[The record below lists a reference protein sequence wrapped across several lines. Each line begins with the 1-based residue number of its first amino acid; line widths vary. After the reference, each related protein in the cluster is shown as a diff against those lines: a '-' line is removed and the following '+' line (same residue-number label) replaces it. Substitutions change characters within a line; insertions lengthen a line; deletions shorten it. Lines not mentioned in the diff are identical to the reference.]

1 MKRFKHNCVSICHM
15 WRLIVNEGTAAE
27 NMAIDESILNLKG
40 EEKSPNTLRLYVF
53 SPSAVTIGYSQK
65 INDVIDREFADK
77 QRISV
82 VRRITG
88 GGAVYHDQKGEITYS
103 IVARIDDMP
112 LDIQETFAKICSGIV
127 YALEEFELQARF
139 EPINDVVV
147 NGKKISGSA
156 QIRKKNAIL
165 QHGTVLYN
173 TDIFTLGKL
182 LRVPKEKL
190 TRHGVD
196 TIFDRVTTI
205 SREINRKVTK
215 EEVID
220 ALIKGFGRALNVEFE
235 KSPLEKIEIN
245 LAQKAAEKYKNV
257 KWNYNGYN

>member
-1 MKRFKHNCVSICHM
+1 M

-53 SPSAVTIGYSQK
+53 SPSAITIGYSQR
-65 INDVIDREFADK
+65 INEVIDREFADK
-77 QRISV
+77 QRIPI

-103 IVARIDDMP
+103 IVASIDCMP
-112 LDIQETFAKICSGIV
+112 SDIQETFAKICSGIV
-127 YALEEFELQARF
+127 FALEEFELQARF

-147 NGKKISGSA
+147 NGRKISGSA

-173 TDIFTLGKL
+173 TDIVTLGKL

-190 TRHGVD
+190 MKHGVD

-220 ALIKGFGRALNVEFE
+220 ALIKGFGRAFNVEFW

-245 LAQKAAEKYKNV
+245 LAQEALEKYKNE
-257 KWNYNGYN
+257 KWNYNDYHANT